1 MIEGWGCSGVDGS
14 QRDNRFPTLNLHQ
27 PRLQER
33 PLELRKQT
41 CSFFLPPENPDK
53 ASAMFCNDLDAAT
66 LPKVVSSPFLDFN
79 SVHDPT
85 PKPLRT
91 PSFNVVGWGLAA
103 SHPTRLPLPSCSL
116 VSPLKLCSYRCWI
129 NGAPLKNTQWGSIIH
144 PRASS
149 PPRSSPCLQLL
160 HHLHPRELGSLPR
173 PSSFSIM
180 CVFARPCFPLFV
192 PQVTPLVLSSVER
205 EFFPFSSSPDSPG
218 IFLSKSKAPLPP

>member
-91 PSFNVVGWGLAA
+91 PSFNVVG
-103 SHPTRLPLPSCSL
+103 
-116 VSPLKLCSYRCWI
+116 
-129 NGAPLKNTQWGSIIH
+129 
-144 PRASS
+144 
-149 PPRSSPCLQLL
+149 
-160 HHLHPRELGSLPR
+160 
-173 PSSFSIM
+173 
-180 CVFARPCFPLFV
+180 
-192 PQVTPLVLSSVER
+192 
-205 EFFPFSSSPDSPG
+205 
-218 IFLSKSKAPLPP
+218 